1 MSAHPLAS
9 RENGITKLEFYCH
22 RLSEINYPPM
32 PNKITARDV
41 AVIYRGKLDHEPVLA
56 CHGVDLDIAEG
67 SFVTIVG
74 PSGCGKT
81 TFLYAVDGLLPLNGG
96 EIRVNEKPIS
106 GPGRDRALVFQS
118 ASLLPW
124 RTVWSNIVY
133 GLKLQGDFRPE
144 QAAKIDSLIEM
155 VGLRG
160 FEKRFPSE
168 LSGGMQQRTNLARAL
183 AVNPDILLL
192 DEPFASVDAQT
203 REKLQVELT
212 EIWARTRKTML
223 FVTHDIAE
231 AVFLS
236 DHVIVFSAR
245 PARVREIVKI
255 DIPRPRSLETK
266 HSAQLQEYVKQV
278 WNLIESPQ

>member
-1 MSAHPLAS
+1 M
-9 RENGITKLEFYCH
+9 
-22 RLSEINYPPM
+22 
-32 PNKITARDV
+32 
-41 AVIYRGKLDHEPVLA
+41 
-56 CHGVDLDIAEG
+56 
-67 SFVTIVG
+67 
-74 PSGCGKT
+74 
-81 TFLYAVDGLLPLNGG
+81 
-96 EIRVNEKPIS
+96 
-106 GPGRDRALVFQS
+106 VFQS

-124 RTVWSNIVY
+124 RTVWSNITY
-133 GLKLQGDFRPE
+133 GLKLKGDYDQPE
-144 QAAKIDSLIEM
+144 QAAKIESLIDM

-160 FEKRFPSE
+160 FEKRYPSE
-168 LSGGMQQRTNLARAL
+168 LSGGMQQRANLARAL
-183 AVNPDILLL
+183 AVDPDILLL

-236 DHVIVFSAR
+236 DQVMVFSAR
-245 PARVREIVKI
+245 PARVCAIVKI